1 MDKMTTVQAAKA
13 LGITRKALLI
23 TLVYHPELCPGAE
36 AGMFNLMQVSQ
47 ILWSVEEIERV
58 RMHLMTR
65 RRACPP
71 S

>member
-13 LGITRKALLI
+13 LGITRKTLLI
-23 TLVYHPELCPGAE
+23 TLVYHPELCPSAE
-36 AGMFNLMQVSQ
+36 AGMFNLTQVSQ
-47 ILWSVEEIERV
+47 TLWSDEEIERV
-58 RMHLMTR
+58 RMHLTTR